1 VPRAL
6 GFLTPLGRALGSANP
21 LLLAVL
27 VSLVIFGVVGVLT
40 LTTKTE
46 ARVPPRPGSIAQGG
60 MPAAAPNTGS
70 AARPT
75 PLPQQVQAVAETDT
89 VTAGETFV
97 RALYAGDDDTASLYQ
112 PGFGP
117 VLRKTEDEHEL
128 QALSARPMSWG
139 EAAYPDADPTS
150 EWVEVVAR
158 VRAKKG
164 NGAGNIYYKLGFL
177 RDGDALS
184 LHLWSQRNEVRD

>member
-1 VPRAL
+1 MPRAL
-6 GFLTPLGRALGSANP
+6 GFLAPLGRTLVSVNP
-21 LLLAVL
+21 LLIALVAVVAIVAL
-27 VSLVIFGVVGVLT
+27 LGVLT
-40 LTTKTE
+40 VTTKTE
-46 ARVPPRPGSIAQGG
+46 ARVPPRPVTTEGSA
-60 MPAAAPNTGS
+60 PAPGPNAGS

-75 PLPQQVQAVAETDT
+75 PLPQQVQAVAETD
-89 VTAGETFV
+89 VVAAGEAFV
-97 RALYAGDDDTASLYQ
+97 RALYAGDDDTASAYQ

-117 VLRKTEDEHEL
+117 FLRKTEDEHEL
-128 QALSARPMSWG
+128 QAISSRPMSWG
-139 EAAYPDADPTS
+139 EAGYPDADPSS

-177 RDGDALS
+177 REGDALS